1 MTDEVVDALADAPE
15 PELLPDAQEPQLDE
29 AETKALR
36 AVARQ
41 MGWKPEEDW
50 KGDKSGWVDAGDFI
64 ANITTQNK
72 SLKDQVQRTTRTA
85 EKIIEKERKAAE
97 KELERRIREL
107 TEAND
112 ADGVIEASREL
123 AQVRSQGEPANEK
136 ELLDAWT
143 AERAWYRTSEEA
155 RDIAIAAGN
164 RIARNGGSVQE
175 QLDEADRVVR
185 KRMPELFDDEPATP
199 AARPT
204 PKAAVLA
211 PGNRT
216 ASAPRKKGWVDIPQ
230 AARSA
235 AAEMV
240 RKGMCTEAEYAAEYW
255 KENA

>member
-1 MTDEVVDALADAPE
+1 MTDEVVDTPADAPE
-15 PELLPDAQEPQLDE
+15 PEVVQEAPEPQIDE

-72 SLKDQVQRTTRTA
+72 SLKDQVQRATRTA
-85 EKIIEKERKAAE
+85 EKIIEKERKASE
-97 KELERRIREL
+97 REIERRIREL

-112 ADGVIEASREL
+112 ADGVIEATREL
-123 AQVRSQGEPANEK
+123 AKVRSDADPVDDWIAENPWFTDDVVANGIAKGAAEK
-136 ELLDAWT
+136 A
-143 AERAWYRTSEEA
+143 ARAGKTTT
-155 RDIAIAAGN
+155 
-164 RIARNGGSVQE
+164 E
-175 QLDEADRVVR
+175 QLAAARAEVM
-185 KRMPELFDDEPATP
+185 KRMPELFDGEPATP

-204 PKAAVLA
+204 PKAPLVQS
-211 PGNRT
+211 GNRT
-216 ASAPRKKGWVDIPQ
+216 ASAPRKRGWSDIPQ

-240 RKGMCTEAEYAAEYW
+240 RKGMCTEAEYADEYW